1 MCSGDP
7 PNCSMAPGLPF
18 TQTQR
23 SYRCQAGQ
31 SSLALSVWGWLAGSE
46 SSGKAP
52 PGLASRARL
61 VFLLPP
67 AQIRT
72 SHIHGVQ
79 SSLRLFLKTLFP
91 VMVDFPRDVELELN
105 LASESRS
112 VCCCLSHPW

>member
-23 SYRCQAGQ
+23 SYWCQAGQ
-31 SSLALSVWGWLAGSE
+31 SLLALSAWGWLAGSE

-52 PGLASRARL
+52 PGLASQARL

-67 AQIRT
+67 PSANQNKPHPRSAKLT
-72 SHIHGVQ
+72 S
-79 SSLRLFLKTLFP
+79 SFP
-91 VMVDFPRDVELELN
+91 QKFIFCDG
-105 LASESRS
+105 
-112 VCCCLSHPW
+112 